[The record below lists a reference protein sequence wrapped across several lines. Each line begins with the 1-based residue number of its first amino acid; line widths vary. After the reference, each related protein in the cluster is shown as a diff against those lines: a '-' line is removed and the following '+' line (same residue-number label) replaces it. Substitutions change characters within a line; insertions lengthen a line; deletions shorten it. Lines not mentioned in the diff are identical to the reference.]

1 MKKRKA
7 MGKGQELYE
16 KARRLIPGGT
26 QLLSKRPEM
35 FLPNF
40 WPAYYSRAKGAE
52 VWDLDGNKYIDVANS
67 GISSCVLG
75 FADPDVEQ
83 AVIGAVQAG
92 VMSTLN
98 CPEEVELAELLIE
111 LHPWAEMARYA
122 RSGGEIM
129 AIAARVARAA
139 TGRDK
144 IAFCGYHG
152 WHDWY
157 LAANL
162 SEDTALDGHLLP
174 GLAPAGVPRG
184 LARTMLPFR
193 YNQIEDLRSII
204 SNHGRELAAIVM
216 EPSRSTGPAEGFLEE
231 VRRLADENGIVL
243 IFDEITSGFRLN
255 CGGIHMNYGVMPDL
269 ATFAK
274 AMSNGYAM
282 SALIGRRSVME
293 AAQTTFISSTSWTEK
308 IGPTAALAAMRKYRH
323 ESVHIH
329 QIAVGTAV
337 REGWSRA
344 AERAGLSIKI
354 NGLLPLLNFTFEG
367 PHDAA
372 LATLLTQNML
382 ARGYIAAPRF
392 NATFA
397 HKSKI
402 VEQYL
407 NDIEQEFYVLAGAIR
422 DGDVEHRLQGPVK
435 HSEFRRLT

>member
-1 MKKRKA
+1 
-7 MGKGQELYE
+7 MGSGQDLYK
-16 KARRLIPGGT
+16 KARTLIPGGT

-35 FLPNF
+35 FLPDL
-40 WPAYYSRAKGAE
+40 WPAYYARAKGAD
-52 VWDLDGNKYIDVANS
+52 VWDLDGRQFTDVSSS

-75 FADPDVEQ
+75 FADPDIER

-92 VMSTLN
+92 VMTTLN
-98 CPEEVELAELLIE
+98 CPEEIELAELLIE

-129 AIAARVARAA
+129 AVAARIARAA

-184 LARTMLPFR
+184 LTGTMLPFR
-193 YNQIEDLRSII
+193 YNQIEDLRAIVAA
-204 SNHGRELAAIVM
+204 HGRELAAIIM
-216 EPSRSTGPAEGFLEE
+216 EPSRSAGPAPGFLEE
-231 VRRLADENGIVL
+231 VRRLADASGAVL
-243 IFDEITSGFRLN
+243 VFDEVTSGFRLN
-255 CGGIHMNYGVMPDL
+255 CGGIHMTYGVAPDL
-269 ATFAK
+269 AAFAK

-282 SALIGRRSVME
+282 SALIGRRAVME
-293 AAQTTFISSTSWTEK
+293 AAQTTFISSTFWTEK
-308 IGPTAALAAMRKYRH
+308 IGPTAALAAIRKYRR
-323 ESVHIH
+323 EAVHTH

-337 REGWSRA
+337 REGWTHA
-344 AERAGLSIKI
+344 AVRAGLPIKI
-354 NGLLPLLNFTFEG
+354 NGLLPLLNFAIEH
-367 PHDAA
+367 PQAAA
-372 LATLLTQNML
+372 LSTLLTQEML
-382 ARGYIAAPRF
+382 GRGYLAAPRF

-397 HKSKI
+397 HKPEI
-402 VEQYL
+402 VERYL
-407 NDIEQEFYVLAGAIR
+407 RDIEEVFHVLGEAIR
-422 DGDVEHRLQGPVK
+422 RGDVEQRLRGPVK